1 MRNCRTIVDA
11 AGDGGSASQQSMT
24 VCVQRQPRQP
34 SDDLHETVSPH
45 HHHHHHHHAVC
56 YQSATPC
63 PGDCSSSRRH
73 RDDPTSAD
81 AGRPGR
87 VARVHLR
94 QLILARYILGRPGRV
109 VIDALRTTPDDHA
122 RSQITCRILQT
133 STAPGRPAGTTTTAT
148 RKAITPLCNGRQRA
162 GAANTRTGLT
172 DSYGRPQQ
180 RPAVSA
186 AAYYPGKQN
195 GNV

>member
-87 VARVHLR
+87 V
-94 QLILARYILGRPGRV
+94 

-133 STAPGRPAGTTTTAT
+133 STAPARPAGTTTTAT

-186 AAYYPGKQN
+186 AAYRPGKQN